1 MPAAAFVHYANY
13 GPAAAA
19 AIVTMAPDVAGG
31 VTGQARA
38 QASTTGAASVPL
50 AKPTRLRNRPATL
63 AASAAITSALPKGR
77 ARPTAVIEVN
87 KLSQDDVT
95 GAVLE
100 AQVEPG
106 VTLRDAIRVLAA
118 VAAGKTTITP
128 TGGSTAEVKFRNLG
142 DTADI
147 VTADMDGS
155 ERVTVVLDL

>member
-1 MPAAAFVHYANY
+1 MPLASLANLQWN
-13 GPAAAA
+13 GPASSA
-19 AIVTMAPDVAGG
+19 AIVQAAASSTIDIKGR
-31 VTGQARA
+31 ARA
-38 QASTTGAASVPL
+38 QGTTSGVASVPL
-50 AKPTRLRNRPATL
+50 AKATRLRNRPATL
-63 AASAAITSALPKGR
+63 AASAAITNALPKGR
-77 ARPTAVIEVN
+77 ARPTATIEVN